1 MTRRRRPVLIAPVIG
16 LVVAASACGLQPDA
30 APRDLPGDEQAISL
44 SGSGSGSDA
53 TGADRIFLVAPGEDR
68 LLRSVPREASTRKEL
83 VEILLRGPNDD
94 ELEAQYSSFIPVG
107 TELLSERSQGQ
118 ILTID
123 LAGGITELSGA
134 NLARAIAQIVYTVS
148 ELEGVEAVKIR
159 VQDEDLAWPKANGET
174 TADPL
179 RTYDYPNF
187 VVTAQPEFPA
197 VPALS

>member
-1 MTRRRRPVLIAPVIG
+1 MTRRAGAIAIA
-16 LVVAASACGLQPDA
+16 LWATLSACGLQPDA
-30 APRDLPGDEQAISL
+30 APRDLPGDEQAIAL
-44 SGSGSGSDA
+44 SGSNSGSDA
-53 TGADRIFLVAPGEDR
+53 TGAGRIFLVAPGDDQ
-68 LLRSVPREASTRKEL
+68 LLRSVPREASTRREL
-83 VEILLRGPNDD
+83 VEILLRGPNDT
-94 ELEAQYSSFIPVG
+94 ELEAQYSSFIPAG

-174 TADPL
+174 TSDPL
-179 RTYDYPNF
+179 RIFDYPNL
-187 VVTAQPEFPA
+187 VVTAQPDFPA
-197 VPALS
+197 VPAQF